1 MTGIIEPADPNTPG
15 GVHEGTREAADQA
28 HPSIIPSVAEHARAG
43 VGTAAKIFLAMAGLV
58 VVLAMSFVLWRV
70 IFRPLSLETAKA
82 PPPAVAGS
90 SGSVKR
96 FDPTPPVPTEAGGSA
111 AEDENLPAVPR
122 IEVVGKRDPIGVR
135 GTDPT
140 GRGAVAASM
149 ADAASGAPRKLS
161 EDAHVPLPRPSGGGF
176 AAASGSAGA
185 GTEGGTADPLAE
197 TRANL
202 AEYRRQLGKSL
213 DTLQS
218 MIPGG
223 AGQAGV
229 RPGSAMTAGAPA
241 SGTTALAPASTCSGG
256 GGRSVLGMQASDTP
270 PARAGVLG
278 NRSLVLPQ
286 GTSLTCA
293 LTTRVVSAQAG
304 FIGCQVL
311 RNVYSSDGR
320 VLLIER
326 GSHLDGEYRV
336 TQVRPGSTRI
346 PALWTRLRTPGGVT
360 IDLDSP
366 ATGPLGESGAD
377 AYVDNRWLE
386 RVGAAMLV
394 SILDDSIK
402 IVLNNETAPQQGS
415 NALVFQGTSQT
426 ASQMA
431 EKVLDATINLPPL
444 MYANQG
450 SLVGVYVAR
459 DIDFSSV
466 YELQPAA
473 E

>member
-1 MTGIIEPADPNTPG
+1 VGA
-15 GVHEGTREAADQA
+15 
-28 HPSIIPSVAEHARAG
+28 PS
-43 VGTAAKIFLAMAGLV
+43 
-58 VVLAMSFVLWRV
+58 
-70 IFRPLSLETAKA
+70 
-82 PPPAVAGS
+82 
-90 SGSVKR
+90 
-96 FDPTPPVPTEAGGSA
+96 DGSA
-111 AEDENLPAVPR
+111 
-122 IEVVGKRDPIGVR
+122 
-135 GTDPT
+135 T
-140 GRGAVAASM
+140 
-149 ADAASGAPRKLS
+149 
-161 EDAHVPLPRPSGGGF
+161 
-176 AAASGSAGA
+176 
-185 GTEGGTADPLAE
+185 DPLAE

-202 AEYRRQLGKSL
+202 ADYRHQLGKSL
-213 DTLQS
+213 DTLQAL
-218 MIPGG
+218 IPGG
-223 AGQAGV
+223 AGQAGA
-229 RPGSAMTAGAPA
+229 RPGPAVTIGGPAAGIGAFPEASA
-241 SGTTALAPASTCSGG
+241 GTGG
-256 GGRSVLGMQASDTP
+256 GGRGVLGMQASDTP

-304 FIGCQVL
+304 LIGCQVL

-326 GSHLDGEYRV
+326 GSHLIGEYRV
-336 TQVRPGSTRI
+336 TQVRPGSTRV
-346 PALWTRLRTPGGVT
+346 PALWTRLRSPGGVT

-366 ATGPLGESGAD
+366 AIGPLGESGAD
-377 AYVDNRWLE
+377 AYVDNRWFE

-444 MYANQG
+444 LYANQG
-450 SLVGVYVAR
+450 GLVGVYVAR

-473 E
+473 Q

>member
-1 MTGIIEPADPNTPG
+1 MTGIIEPAGKNTPE
-15 GVHEGTREAADQA
+15 GVPEGVREVA
-28 HPSIIPSVAEHARAG
+28 HQGDPSIIPSVAEHAHAG
-43 VGTAAKIFLAMAGLV
+43 VGTSAKVFLAMVGVV
-58 VVLAMSFVLWRV
+58 VVLALLFVLWRV
-70 IFRPLSLETAKA
+70 LFRPLRLETAKA
-82 PPPAVAGS
+82 PPPAVAS
-90 SGSVKR
+90 ASGSVKR
-96 FDPTPPVPTEAGGSA
+96 FGPTPPVPADAGESA
-111 AEDENLPAVPR
+111 VEGENLPAVPR

-135 GTDPT
+135 GTGPNAGRAT
-140 GRGAVAASM
+140 GAPSA

-161 EDAHVPLPRPSGGGF
+161 EDAPVLLVRPGGGGF
-176 AAASGSAGA
+176 AAGGAGA
-185 GTEGGTADPLAE
+185 PADGNAADPLTQ
-197 TRANL
+197 TRADL
-202 AEYRRQLGKSL
+202 ADYRHQLGKSL
-213 DTLQS
+213 ETLQS

-223 AGQAGV
+223 AGTPAAGMAAL
-229 RPGSAMTAGAPA
+229 PQGST
-241 SGTTALAPASTCSGG
+241 GTDA
-256 GGRSVLGMQASDTP
+256 GGRGVLGMQASDTP

-278 NRSLVLPQ
+278 SRSLVLPR

-304 FIGCQVL
+304 FIGCQAL

-360 IDLDSP
+360 IELDSP

-402 IVLNNETAPQQGS
+402 IVLSNETAPQQGS
-415 NALVFQGTSQT
+415 NPLVFQGTSQT

-431 EKVLDATINLPPL
+431 EKVLDATINLAPL
-444 MYANQG
+444 LYANQG

-466 YELQPAA
+466 YELQPVG

>member
-1 MTGIIEPADPNTPG
+1 MTGIIEPSTPKAADDTAARK
-15 GVHEGTREAADQA
+15 REAGEEPDS
-28 HPSIIPSVAEHARAG
+28 SIIPSVAEHASAG
-43 VGTAAKIFLAMAGLV
+43 VGTSTKVALALVGLV
-58 VVLAMSFVLWRV
+58 VVSALVFVLSRV
-70 IFRPLSLETAKA
+70 ILRPLRVELPKA
-82 PPPAVAGS
+82 SSPAAVASATGAA
-90 SGSVKR
+90 KT
-96 FDPTPPVPTEAGGSA
+96 FDTVPPVAEEKATRAGG
-111 AEDENLPAVPR
+111 EDELAAVPA
-122 IEVVGKRDPIGVR
+122 IEADLRDPIGVR
-135 GTDPT
+135 RAGTGSRAT
-140 GRGAVAASM
+140 AAPGSTVK
-149 ADAASGAPRKLS
+149 PS
-161 EDAHVPLPRPSGGGF
+161 EDAPVLLVRPGAGGF
-176 AAASGSAGA
+176 ASAPVGAAAGVDSGGPDA
-185 GTEGGTADPLAE
+185 LAE
-197 TRANL
+197 TRASL
-202 AEYRRQLGKSL
+202 AEYRRQLGRSL
-213 DTLQS
+213 ESLQAMS
-218 MIPGG
+218 PGG
-223 AGQAGV
+223 LAQAGG
-229 RPGSAMTAGAPA
+229 PHPA
-241 SGTTALAPASTCSGG
+241 SAAGGVTTSARDATSTGT
-256 GGRSVLGMQASDTP
+256 GGRGVLGMQASDTP
-270 PARAGVLG
+270 SARAGVLG

-304 FIGCQVL
+304 FVGCQVL
-311 RNVYSSDGR
+311 RNVYGADGR

-366 ATGPLGESGAD
+366 ATGALGESGAD
-377 AYVDNRWLE
+377 AYVDNRWAE

-402 IVLNNETAPQQGS
+402 IVLNNETAPQQGNNS
-415 NALVFQGTSQT
+415 LVFQGTSQT

-450 SLVGVYVAR
+450 SLVGVVVAR